1 AGPGAQ
7 HRMRRTR
14 PAAQRGVE
22 AGKTG
27 QGHGQGAVGSGRVA
41 QESLCYIITINA
53 ARHGVAD
60 CAARRWRISDTFN
73 ALRPEL
79 ATYYA
84 F

>member
-1 AGPGAQ
+1 
-7 HRMRRTR
+7 M
-14 PAAQRGVE
+14 
-22 AGKTG
+22 
-27 QGHGQGAVGSGRVA
+27 GSGRVA

-53 ARHGVAD
+53 ARHGAAD